1 MTDEMQHCMIDS
13 VMQSDFEKSLDDAL
27 KSLADMRLLQPGLRD
42 AALKCIE
49 SLRNGHKLI
58 ACGNGGSA
66 CQAQHLVGELVG
78 RYKSNRAALPALA
91 LTADSAVLT
100 CIGNDYS
107 YEDIFARQ
115 IRALGQPGDVLVA
128 FSTSGRSAN
137 VLRALEACRELQITS
152 IAFLGRDGGAAAPLA
167 DCALIIPHT
176 DTARVQEAHL
186 FLMHSLMD
194 LIELG
199 VAHGMEQ
206 R

>member
-1 MTDEMQHCMIDS
+1 MTDEMKPRMIGS
-13 VMQSDFEKSLDDAL
+13 EMQSDFESSLDDAL
-27 KSLADMRLLQPGLRD
+27 QSLAAMRQLQHGLRD
-42 AALKCIE
+42 AASKCID
-49 SLRNGHKLI
+49 SLSQGHKLI

-66 CQAQHLVGELVG
+66 CQAQHLAGELVG

-100 CIGNDYS
+100 CIGNDYAF
-107 YEDIFARQ
+107 EDIFARQ

-152 IAFLGRDGGAAAPLA
+152 IAFLGQDGGAAAPLA
-167 DCALIIPHT
+167 DCALIVPHT
-176 DTARVQEAHL
+176 DTARVQEGHL

-194 LIELG
+194 LIEAAI
-199 VAHGMEQ
+199 AHGME
-206 R
+206 RR

>member
-1 MTDEMQHCMIDS
+1 MIDS
-13 VMQSDFEKSLDDAL
+13 KMQSDFEKSLDD
-27 KSLADMRLLQPGLRD
+27 SVQNLAAMRLLEPGLRD
-42 AALKCIE
+42 AALKCIDAFKQ
-49 SLRNGHKLI
+49 GHKLI

-115 IRALGQPGDVLVA
+115 IQALGQPGDVLVA

-137 VLRALEACRELQITS
+137 VLRALEASRELQLTS
-152 IAFLGRDGGAAAPLA
+152 IAFLGKDGGAAAPLA
-167 DCALIIPHT
+167 DCALIVPHA
-176 DTARVQEAHL
+176 DTARIQEAHL

-199 VAHGMEQ
+199 VAHGME
-206 R
+206 RR

>member
-1 MTDEMQHCMIDS
+1 MIDS

-78 RYKSNRAALPALA
+78 RYKSNRAALPAIA

-199 VAHGMEQ
+199 VVHGME
-206 R
+206 RR